1 MNCASGQGYVK
12 EVDMKETKGET
23 IATTQVYKSKLS
35 AYKALVSEQDKEIA
49 KLKAEIE
56 QKDKLLNA
64 VVSTDYSGIRCHDV
78 NGRNW
83 FDLRRKALQSEV
95 K

>member
-1 MNCASGQGYVK
+1 MAITGLN
-12 EVDMKETKGET
+12 DR
-23 IATTQVYKSKLS
+23 SKMS

-56 QKDKLLNA
+56 RKDEALQEIA
-64 VVSTDYSGIRCHDV
+64 VKALIIQNLPYGWDGDCGKKRQAEIIEYLSD
-78 NGRNW
+78 
-83 FDLRRKALQSEV
+83 KALQSEV